1 LLAGFASIV
10 LPVARILNPKL
21 GLGLFCTTT
30 HLRFHSRKQ
39 NPPSVKAPKTSEDAR
54 SHLFLLLLLQKQW
67 PTILARLLPPHTA
80 AEEEVKHEL
89 REKGREEELSAPQ
102 SDGEREATVEEW
114 KLQSKVVQE
123 ADTAIAAAAAAVNPL
138 TAQSINHSIPH
149 SFFSVQKLMHL
160 LLCWSGSSSLHPA
173 LCCPSS
179 SLRPGGGGV
188 RAPKL

>member
-1 LLAGFASIV
+1 
-10 LPVARILNPKL
+10 
-21 GLGLFCTTT
+21 
-30 HLRFHSRKQ
+30 
-39 NPPSVKAPKTSEDAR
+39 
-54 SHLFLLLLLQKQW
+54 
-67 PTILARLLPPHTA
+67 
-80 AEEEVKHEL
+80 L
-89 REKGREEELSAPQ
+89 REKEREAELSAPQ

-123 ADTAIAAAAAAVNPL
+123 ADIAIAAAAAVNPL
-138 TAQSINHSIPH
+138 TAESINQ
-149 SFFSVQKLMHL
+149 SFNPPLFLLVQKLMHL